1 MNIQPT
7 PEQQEV
13 MRALG
18 QMDGARANVVR
29 RTHRIV
35 RDQAVTMRERK
46 EKSRSLLVP
55 LTIFSVLMLVIC
67 YASWSLLDGYNVTPN
82 GVPDASDQLSLLLV
96 WSLPVTAVMLGLVW
110 FKRGRGRSG
119 SNGEAQL

>member
-13 MRALG
+13 LRAMG
-18 QMDGARANVVR
+18 QMDGARANIVS